1 MTRGLTLPTPPT
13 PQPPLPAVKVA
24 DTVLFVY
31 DALRSG
37 GVDSFGEICLSTTS
51 AQGLPSTFHVVT
63 GLNQLKG
70 KKQQEA
76 RKLVSRSM
84 EARFPKDKLHNLD
97 TSQVSTTRK
106 VVAHCSPSH
115 QLVH

>member
-1 MTRGLTLPTPPT
+1 MTRLYTLPT
-13 PQPPLPAVKVA
+13 VKIA

-31 DALRSG
+31 DALQSG
-37 GVDSFGEICLSTTS
+37 GVDSFGELCLSTTS

-76 RKLVSRSM
+76 RKLVSRSV
-84 EARFPKDKLHNLD
+84 EARFPKEKLHTLD
-97 TSQVSTTRK
+97 TSQVSATRK
-106 VVAHCSPSH
+106 MTAHCRPCR
-115 QLVH
+115 QLVHA